1 MFLLFRSDL
10 VTSGDEMDDEDV
22 VIVHDTSPEYAQKT
36 LENMKQEINKHI
48 HQVRNKS
55 LEIML
60 IFYTN
65 LFVPDVIEH
74 THTRMT

>member
-1 MFLLFRSDL
+1 
-10 VTSGDEMDDEDV
+10 MDDEDV

-48 HQVRNKS
+48 HQVRKNS
-55 LEIML
+55 REQLL
-60 IFYTN
+60 IFSTK

-74 THTRMT
+74 T